1 VNQKEKKSRRVIEL
15 DLAAKGVSKELVE
28 EAFSEIEEDGDGPD
42 EEKLA
47 LMWLSRRRF
56 DPATADFSEKC
67 RMAAFLY
74 RKGIGGETVRRA
86 VEGRLD

>member
-1 VNQKEKKSRRVIEL
+1 MIEL

-28 EAFSEIEEDGDGPD
+28 EAFSEIEEEGDGPD

-56 DPATADFSEKC
+56 DPATADFSEKR